1 MADTKKKVLY
11 IGGHGKVG
19 LLAAPKLAEAG
30 HEVHSLIRNPDQKA
44 DIEQANATPVI
55 ADITEQSVDQWA
67 ELFAD
72 YDAVVWG
79 AGNGGRG
86 GAELTWAV
94 DRDGA
99 LAAIEALEKL
109 GKDVPQFVMISYVG
123 SQIATTDP
131 ADEKWYA
138 YVESKK
144 EVDNRLADS
153 SIPHIILK
161 PAGLTEEPA
170 QGLEFVED
178 KMLQEGQTSS
188 RDLVADVIVEVLGRE
203 ELPTSPVVFVDGD
216 KPVSSIK

>member
-1 MADTKKKVLY
+1 
-11 IGGHGKVG
+11 
-19 LLAAPKLAEAG
+19 
-30 HEVHSLIRNPDQKA
+30 
-44 DIEQANATPVI
+44 
-55 ADITEQSVDQWA
+55 
-67 ELFAD
+67 
-72 YDAVVWG
+72 
-79 AGNGGRG
+79 
-86 GAELTWAV
+86 
-94 DRDGA
+94 
-99 LAAIEALEKL
+99 
-109 GKDVPQFVMISYVG
+109 MISYVG
-123 SQIATTDP
+123 SQVATTDP

-203 ELPTSPVVFVDGD
+203 ELPGSPVVFVDGD
-216 KPVSSIK
+216 KPVSSIN

>member
-44 DIEQANATPVI
+44 DIEQAN
-55 ADITEQSVDQWA
+55 
-67 ELFAD
+67 
-72 YDAVVWG
+72 
-79 AGNGGRG
+79 
-86 GAELTWAV
+86 
-94 DRDGA
+94 
-99 LAAIEALEKL
+99 
-109 GKDVPQFVMISYVG
+109 
-123 SQIATTDP
+123 
-131 ADEKWYA
+131 
-138 YVESKK
+138 
-144 EVDNRLADS
+144 ADS